1 MQQNNFTL
9 NTFFF
14 LLNSQVVGSSSTNT
28 SIASNIKF
36 PDPSTSD
43 GLVNLD
49 KYLADRSYIVGVE
62 PSQADVEMFQKI
74 SEKSVKKCENISR
87 WFNHIKSFVGEFKSL
102 KEVDVSGSS
111 PNSGTSLGKV
121 DEC

>member
-1 MQQNNFTL
+1 M
-9 NTFFF
+9 
-14 LLNSQVVGSSSTNT
+14 
-28 SIASNIKF
+28 A
-36 PDPSTSD
+36 
-43 GLVNLD
+43 D
-49 KYLADRSYIVGVE
+49 KSYIIGVE

-74 SEKSVKKCENISR
+74 SGKSVKKCENISR

-102 KEVDVSGSS
+102 KEVGVPGSS